1 MIVLPPVVLLVVEV
15 EVEGA
20 GELVVAGVAT
30 TGAAVTG

>member
-1 MIVLPPVVLLVVEV
+1 MIVLPAVLLVVEV